1 MREIIEKNLY
11 LWYILYVKEREMLD
25 LLEKMHPQAECEL
38 TFQTPYQLLV
48 AVILS
53 AQCTDKR
60 VNVVTKELFQEWGT
74 PEKLLTLSQEELEQ
88 KIKSCGFYHN
98 KAKNVLAATEMLV
111 REYGGKVPQDRELL
125 EKLPGVGRKTAN
137 VVYAVA
143 FGGNAIAVD
152 THVFRLSH
160 RLGLSDAKEPYGV
173 EKDLMV
179 AFSEKNWSHLHHLL
193 IHHGRY
199 VCKAQS
205 PACDQCLLTKAC
217 VYYKDHNG
225 ESKRSK

>member
-1 MREIIEKNLY
+1 
-11 LWYILYVKEREMLD
+11 MLA
-25 LLEKMHPQAECEL
+25 LLNQMHPVAECEL
-38 TFQTPYQLLV
+38 RFSTPYQLLV

-60 VNVVTKELFQEWGT
+60 VNVVTKDLFAEWGT
-74 PEKLLTLSQEELEQ
+74 PQRMLTLTQEQLES

-98 KAKNVLAATEMLV
+98 KAKNVLAATEILV
-111 REYGGKVPQDRELL
+111 RDFAGEVPRDRDQL

-143 FGGNAIAVD
+143 FGGDAIAVD

-160 RLGLSDAKEPYGV
+160 RLDLSQADTPLGV
-173 EKDLMV
+173 EEDLCKRFPQD
-179 AFSEKNWSHLHHLL
+179 AWSHLHHLL

-199 VCKAQS
+199 ICKAQS
-205 PACDQCLLTKAC
+205 PNCSDCLLTSGCA
-217 VYYKDHNG
+217 YYRQNHNG
-225 ESKRSK
+225 ESKRSQ

>member
-1 MREIIEKNLY
+1 
-11 LWYILYVKEREMLD
+11 MLS
-25 LLEKMHPQAECEL
+25 LLDQMHPEAECEL
-38 TFQTPYQLLV
+38 RFATPYQLLV

-60 VNVVTKELFQEWGT
+60 VNVVTEELFRQWGT
-74 PEKLLTLSQEELEQ
+74 PQAIRALSQTELEG

-98 KAKNVLAATEMLV
+98 KAKSILAATAI
-111 REYGGKVPQDRELL
+111 LL
-125 EKLPGVGRKTAN
+125 EKYGGEVPRDRALLEALPGVGRKTAN

-143 FGGNAIAVD
+143 FGGDAIAVD

-160 RLGLSDAKEPYGV
+160 RLGLSKEGTPLGV
-173 EKDLMV
+173 EKDLMRL
-179 AFSEKNWSHLHHLL
+179 FPQENWSHLHHLL

-205 PACDQCLLTKAC
+205 PRCEECLLQEKC
-217 VYYKDHNG
+217 LYYKENHNG

>member
-1 MREIIEKNLY
+1 M
-11 LWYILYVKEREMLD
+11 D
-25 LLEKMHPQAECEL
+25 LLEKMHPEAECEL
-38 TFQTPYQLLV
+38 AFSTPYQLLV

-60 VNVVTKELFQEWGT
+60 VNVVTKELFRKHPT
-74 PEKLLTLSQEELEQ
+74 PESILTLSQEALEQ
-88 KIKSCGFYHN
+88 EIKSCGFYHN
-98 KAKNVLAATEMLV
+98 KAKNILAATSILV
-111 REYGGKVPQDRELL
+111 EKYGGEVPRDRDSL

-160 RLGLSDAKEPYGV
+160 RLGLSDADTPFGV
-173 EKDLMV
+173 EKDLM
-179 AFSEKNWSHLHHLL
+179 ARFPEENWSHLHHLL

-199 VCKAQS
+199 ICKSQS
-205 PACDQCLLTKAC
+205 PQCDKCLLA
-217 VYYKDHNG
+217 KDCPHCKL
-225 ESKRSK
+225 S

>member
-1 MREIIEKNLY
+1 ME
-11 LWYILYVKEREMLD
+11 ERELLD
-25 LLEKMHPQAECEL
+25 LLKKMHPQAECEL
-38 TFQTPYQLLV
+38 NFETPYQLLV

-60 VNVVTKELFQEWGT
+60 VNMITKDLFRKWGT
-74 PEKLLTLSQEELEQ
+74 PEAILTLSQEQLEEE
-88 KIKSCGFYHN
+88 IKSCGFYHN
-98 KAKNVLAATEMLV
+98 KAKNILKATEMLLK
-111 REYGGKVPQDRELL
+111 EYGGVVPEDRDLL

-160 RLGLSDAKEPYGV
+160 RLGLSDAKDPGGV
-173 EKDLMV
+173 EKDLNV
-179 AFSEKNWSHLHHLL
+179 RFEEKDWSDLHHLL

-205 PACDQCLLTKAC
+205 PACGECLLQEGC
-217 VYYKDHNG
+217 LYYKDHNG
-225 ESKRSK
+225 VSKRSK